1 MNPSNLLT
9 SPENYKP
16 YLDERSRKEEVLRS
30 QIAER
35 DSAEFTF
42 QPKTNSSK
50 ILAARSKRLVN
61 AKMLRDKQLVRDKE
75 GQFFLACTA
84 DAGAKDGII
93 FSSQILACEGD
104 SQCSIKECSGV
115 ENKELKTE
123 REVIEE
129 NVKEEIEMD
138 GKEVTESNKKV
149 VIEKNKDEV
158 IERHEDGEIESSTE
172 EVMEID
178 EREEIEKNKKEII
191 EKDAN
196 EESEV
201 CEQEEIET
209 ETDEMEELGNDK
221 KEGVESGGTVEID
234 KKDRIRP
241 IKIQDDIGNV
251 IAVVSVQTQT
261 LSINESCAVVRSNED
276 IVRDIKAD
284 AIICEE
290 TEFEGK
296 NCHERLYRMGV
307 DHHLRISQIHEV
319 RM

>member
-61 AKMLRDKQLVRDKE
+61 AKMLKEKQLVRDKE
-75 GQFFLACTA
+75 GQFFLACSA

-93 FSSQILACEGD
+93 FNSQISACEGD
-104 SQCSIKECSGV
+104 SQCSIKECGGV
-115 ENKELKTE
+115 ENKGLKTE
-123 REVIEE
+123 REVIEK
-129 NVKEEIEMD
+129 NI
-138 GKEVTESNKKV
+138 KEVIESNKKG
-149 VIEKNKDEV
+149 VIEKNEDEV
-158 IERHEDGEIESSTE
+158 IERHEEEEIESITE
-172 EVMEID
+172 EVIEMD

-196 EESEV
+196 EESEA
-201 CEQEEIET
+201 CEQEETETET
-209 ETDEMEELGNDK
+209 ETDEMEEIGNDK
-221 KEGVESGGTVEID
+221 QEGVESGGTVEID
-234 KKDRIRP
+234 KNDRVCP
-241 IKIQDDIGNV
+241 IKIQDDFGNV
-251 IAVVSVQTQT
+251 IAIVSVQTQT

-307 DHHLRISQIHEV
+307 DHHSRISKIHEV